1 MLCYFS
7 KPNVK
12 SFLILLISEFSI
24 KAWKGKHWRTKTKL
38 SRKGKW
44 TKTEKKCC
52 SIVVQLHQISHE
64 DLVTS
69 RYHPDR
75 FVAPTIHRWKENEHS
90 HGRAHLKPLSQRKL
104 QACPDFGHFL
114 RDLNLTL
121 MCGGEHSVGWYSYL
135 HPQFTFLRN
144 HIKDRGTAESLLNVL
159 KKTLI
164 EDSITIMM
172 MGIDDNEQNT
182 CRLAHLPGSSQ
193 ALGHLKLRSCFLS
206 WEWLRNSCVAN
217 QETWFTHHLSC
228 TRSPEEINE

>member
-1 MLCYFS
+1 MNKDRKEMLLKCS
-7 KPNVK
+7 STSPNKPWGLSDFQIPSRQICSPHNSQVK
-12 SFLILLISEFSI
+12 
-24 KAWKGKHWRTKTKL
+24 R
-38 SRKGKW
+38 KW
-44 TKTEKKCC
+44 TLTWSCTP
-52 SIVVQLHQISHE
+52 Q
-64 DLVTS
+64 
-69 RYHPDR
+69 
-75 FVAPTIHRWKENEHS
+75 APFPKEAA
-90 HGRAHLKPLSQRKL
+90 GLSWLWTLLEGSQS
-104 QACPDFGHFL
+104 P
-114 RDLNLTL
+114 L
-121 MCGGEHSVGWYSYL
+121 MCGGEHSLGWYSYL

-144 HIKDRGTAESLLNVL
+144 HMKDRGTAESLLNVL

-172 MGIDDNEQNT
+172 TGIDDNEQNT